1 MWNYSLQRQVFSER
15 LLSLDTLRRSAEKTT
30 ISPLPVSINF
40 FTAYDMVWVIWCCKN
55 DHWIFLNQWTGH
67 KTLPTN
73 IPKEV
78 FSTVFF
84 PQHELVQEVV
94 SSLLC
99 KKFYVALLP
108 PAKEVC
114 KRYVFTPV
122 CHSVHGGGGCLPQSC
137 SDTPPPGSRPLWE
150 QTPPCVVQAGRCRQQ
165 AGGKH
170 PTGMHTYLNCVHSN
184 KIDLHLVCHKAL
196 LFQHKVTQQD
206 GPLQSHSSFA
216 QTR

>member
-1 MWNYSLQRQVFSER
+1 M
-15 LLSLDTLRRSAEKTT
+15 
-30 ISPLPVSINF
+30 
-40 FTAYDMVWVIWCCKN
+40 
-55 DHWIFLNQWTGH
+55 
-67 KTLPTN
+67 
-73 IPKEV
+73 
-78 FSTVFF
+78 
-84 PQHELVQEVV
+84 

-114 KRYVFTPV
+114 KRDVFTSV
-122 CHSVHGGGGCLPQSC
+122 CHSVHGGGGCLPQC
-137 SDTPPPGSRPLWE
+137 MLGYTPPPPHGSRPLWEQTPPQEQTRTRSRHSPESRHPLE

-170 PTGMHTYLNCVHSN
+170 PTGMHTYFNCVHSN